1 MGRFK
6 RWLFRFLPFYMRESY
21 EEENARLRR
30 QVLQREQCVREL
42 EAELRGL
49 RYALR
54 QRVSIEI
61 GKGG

>member
-6 RWLFRFLPFYMRESY
+6 RWLFRFLPIYMRESY

-30 QVLQREQCVREL
+30 QVLQREQRIREM

-54 QRVSIEI
+54 QRVNIEV
-61 GKGG
+61 GRGG